1 MGYPNYHIC
10 EESGIVNKWG
20 KQDIVIQE
28 IFQTFNVFDGNL
40 NKHSY
45 VNGSIKQNL
54 AGQMV

>member
-40 NKHSY
+40 NKHS
-45 VNGSIKQNL
+45 
-54 AGQMV
+54 